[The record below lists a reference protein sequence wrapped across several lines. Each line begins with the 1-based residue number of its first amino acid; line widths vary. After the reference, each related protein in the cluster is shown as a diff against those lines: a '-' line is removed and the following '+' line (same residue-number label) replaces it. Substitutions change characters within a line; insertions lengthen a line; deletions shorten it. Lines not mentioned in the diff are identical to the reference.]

1 MSHRGAGEEC
11 FRRRHILRRKPGQSV
26 MHAKRLAVLI
36 ALLVVGLPLALLL
49 RSFGANPLEAPP
61 PATDPLP
68 PASPPPGM
76 AIYALPAGTIHRTSG
91 FAYRGGSLFERQ
103 DSSTTAALL
112 RHPRG
117 DLLIDT
123 GFGRHIDEQ
132 FTWLPRVLRWTTTY
146 ERWTPAADQLRAIG
160 YPPESLRAILLTH
173 AHWDHVS
180 GMTDFPQTPVWITP
194 DERRYIADNGTSTEI
209 AKKSTGTKWEEYG
222 FEDRPYLGFPKS
234 RDVYGDG
241 SIVTVHA
248 PGHTPGSV
256 IIFVTLPSGK
266 RYAFVGDIVWR
277 LEGVTQREE
286 KPWLMRR
293 ILGEE
298 ETTLRV
304 TLLRLIGIHER
315 YPEIIIVP
323 AHDPRGFADMPRLPP
338 ELPRPSH

>member
-103 DSSTTAALL
+103 DSSTSAALL

-123 GFGRHIDEQ
+123 GFGRHI
-132 FTWLPRVLRWTTTY
+132 Y
-146 ERWTPAADQLRAIG
+146 ERFTPAADQLQVIG
-160 YPPESLRAILLTH
+160 YGPRSLHAILLTH
-173 AHWDHVS
+173 AYWDHVS
-180 GMTDFPQTPVWITP
+180 GMTDFPDVPVWITS
-194 DERRYIADNGTSTEI
+194 E
-209 AKKSTGTKWEEYG
+209 
-222 FEDRPYLGFPKS
+222 
-234 RDVYGDG
+234 
-241 SIVTVHA
+241 
-248 PGHTPGSV
+248 
-256 IIFVTLPSGK
+256 
-266 RYAFVGDIVWR
+266 
-277 LEGVTQREE
+277 
-286 KPWLMRR
+286 
-293 ILGEE
+293 
-298 ETTLRV
+298 
-304 TLLRLIGIHER
+304 
-315 YPEIIIVP
+315 
-323 AHDPRGFADMPRLPP
+323 
-338 ELPRPSH
+338 